1 MKRVMLIRSKKV
13 AIAGIVFF
21 VLAVFLAWR
30 FVRPMNIF
38 VVTEAFERPVPTP
51 DVPAGLRS
59 LSASECATCH
69 RDFYEEWSSTIHS
82 KAWVEPYFQ
91 ADWTFDGRQQ
101 ICKNCHTPLDRQQE
115 HKVLGFRDQ
124 EKWDPMLEPNPEFD
138 PKLQHEGVT
147 CAACH
152 FRDGRI
158 LGPYGSEAAPHPV
171 KKLADP
177 NQICVRCHVVGGD
190 RWDTFLKF
198 PPCGTVAEILSTP
211 NAMGEKNIPGISL
224 AGKPQPSGTLFSPQA
239 SPTSDTSAHSVP
251 VELTAQSGAMPNC
264 VSCHMPLV
272 ERALVPGGQ
281 VRRARK
287 HLWRGGH
294 DPAMVRQGLDVQ
306 FRESPASSHDQRTF
320 TLTVTNVGAAHYL
333 PTGTPDRHLTVSLRL
348 LDRDGRAIDEETQ
361 QLKRTILWR
370 PFIVEL
376 RDTRLPRWQTRVFE
390 YSVNTKR
397 NPAALAVEASVRYHL
412 LDEAR
417 RERIG
422 YKNTEP
428 IAYDVFQ
435 ERISL
440 NTDGRK

>member
-1 MKRVMLIRSKKV
+1 MRLIRSKKV
-13 AIAGIVFF
+13 AIAGIGLFA
-21 VLAVFLAWR
+21 LTVFLAWR

-38 VVTEAFERPVPTP
+38 VVSEAFERPIPTHNVPVT
-51 DVPAGLRS
+51 LQS
-59 LSASECATCH
+59 LSASECAACH
-69 RDFYEEWSSTIHS
+69 REFYEEWSTTIHS
-82 KAWVEPYFQ
+82 KAWIEPYFQ
-91 ADWTFDGRQQ
+91 TDWTFDGRQQ

-124 EKWDPMLEPNPEFD
+124 EKWGPILEPNPEFD

-158 LGPYGSEAAPHPV
+158 LGPYESETAPHPV

-177 NQICVRCHVVGGD
+177 NQICVRCHIVGGE

-198 PPCGTVAEILSTP
+198 PPCGTVAEIRSTP
-211 NAMGEKNIPGISL
+211 NAMGETKTPGAPLGSN
-224 AGKPQPSGTLFSPQA
+224 PQPSGVLFPPKDL
-239 SPTSDTSAHSVP
+239 PTSERSAYSASAG
-251 VELTAQSGAMPNC
+251 ESAAQSGMPNC
-264 VSCHMPLV
+264 VGCHMPLA
-272 ERALVPGGQ
+272 ERPLVPGGQ
-281 VRRARK
+281 RRQVRR
-287 HLWRGGH
+287 HLWRGEH
-294 DPAMVRQGLDVQ
+294 DPAMVRQGLDVN
-306 FRESPASSHDQRTF
+306 FRESPASSHDRRTF

-348 LDRDGRAIDEETQ
+348 LDRDGRVIDEETQ
-361 QLKRTILWR
+361 QLKRTVLWR
-370 PFIVEL
+370 PFIVDL

-397 NPAALAVEASVRYHL
+397 NPTAVAVEASVRYHL

-417 RERIG
+417 RERID

-428 IAYDVFQ
+428 IAYDVFH
-435 ERISL
+435 ERITLSS
-440 NTDGRK
+440 DRPK